1 MDPEIKKILKP
12 IVLLAI
18 LLLVSSIML
27 YGLALYE
34 GRDVTFLRCV
44 YMVTITISTIGY
56 EDMMDM
62 KSSPL
67 LMIFNIVAIFCYMI
81 LVAYCISNFTA
92 FMVEGRFR
100 RYFQQRRF
108 LKRIRKME
116 NHYIICGI
124 KDVGVFAAQELAQTQ
139 RPFVVIDD
147 DVSALEKLR
156 NEIPDLIT
164 VTGDS
169 TEKSVLENAGIKKA
183 RALIA
188 CLETDKDNV
197 YLILEAS
204 ELNPNLEL
212 AAKYD
217 APHTMSKLQKAG
229 AKFMV
234 CPSRIGGMRI
244 ASELIRPRVVS
255 FLDLMLRDKTE
266 EGIRVE
272 QVKVAEH
279 SSWVGKPLGQLYQQ
293 TKVLTIGCQQPS
305 RNDYMYNPDPQTMIE
320 AHMILIFIASPE
332 KRKLLEDQLA

>member
-1 MDPEIKKILKP
+1 MSS
-12 IVLLAI
+12 AI
-18 LLLVSSIML
+18 L

-67 LMIFNIVAIFCYMI
+67 LMSFNIVAIFCYMI

-108 LKRIRKME
+108 FKRIRKME

-124 KDVGVFAAQELAQTQ
+124 KNLGVFAAHELAQTK
-139 RPFVVIDD
+139 RPFVVVDND
-147 DVSALEKLR
+147 AVALEKLR
-156 NEIPDLIT
+156 KEIPDMVT
-164 VTGDS
+164 VKGDP

-183 RALIA
+183 KALIA
-188 CLETDKDNV
+188 GLDADKDNV
-197 YLILEAS
+197 YLVLEAS

-217 APHTMSKLQKAG
+217 APHAKSKLRKAG
-229 AKFMV
+229 AKFLV
-234 CPSRIGGMRI
+234 CPSQIGGMRI
-244 ASELIRPRVVS
+244 SSELIRPRVVS

-266 EGIRVE
+266 KGIRVE
-272 QVKVAEH
+272 QV
-279 SSWVGKPLGQLYQQ
+279 
-293 TKVLTIGCQQPS
+293 
-305 RNDYMYNPDPQTMIE
+305 
-320 AHMILIFIASPE
+320 
-332 KRKLLEDQLA
+332 